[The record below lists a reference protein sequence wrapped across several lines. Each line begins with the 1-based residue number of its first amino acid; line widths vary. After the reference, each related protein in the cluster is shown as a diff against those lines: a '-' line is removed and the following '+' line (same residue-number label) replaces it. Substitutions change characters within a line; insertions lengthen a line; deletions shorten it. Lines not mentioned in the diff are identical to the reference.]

1 MDLHEASAQDIP
13 PADPTAASQQAGP
26 DSPAQ
31 PKGDDEVSAY
41 RDERAQF
48 LATSDETPEET
59 PQTETTAPGEA
70 TAPAVQDDPAAG
82 DGAPAEET
90 LPAAPASAS
99 KTPDDDDPTETG
111 GGKRFRV
118 QATGPIEE
126 RALELRKRNRDL
138 SLEECLTR
146 AKAELGVST
155 QQEDPNAPKLPQS
168 LDEARTALTDLRT
181 RRKKA
186 LGEDMDFATAAQLDE
201 EIETLRDHMEDLR
214 DRETSEAQSHRAA
227 FIERVE
233 ASKTRAV
240 ELYADVAVADSALCQ
255 RMVQIDQDLQDN
267 DDPLYFSPDKPL
279 KLAQM
284 AAADL
289 GIAPKSKAATAQPQ
303 PSAPKPEA
311 IRHAAPKPAPVV
323 PASGNARTT
332 STTQPKAGQLEAE
345 IDRVTDVGDYK
356 SLVKGL

>member
-31 PKGDDEVSAY
+31 PKGDDDVSAY

-48 LATSDETPEET
+48 LATSDTPEET
-59 PQTETTAPGEA
+59 PQTETDAPGEA
-70 TAPAVQDDPAAG
+70 T
-82 DGAPAEET
+82 E
-90 LPAAPASAS
+90 PAAPADPAPGESA
-99 KTPDDDDPTETG
+99 PAPTETEDEEPAEPAEG

-118 QATGPIEE
+118 QAADPVEA

-155 QQEDPNAPKLPQS
+155 QQEDPDAPKLPQS
-168 LDEARTALTDLRT
+168 LDEARTALNDLRA

-214 DRETSEAQSHRAA
+214 DRETTEAQSHRAA

-289 GIAPKSKAATAQPQ
+289 GIAPKSTKAAPAPAA
-303 PSAPKPEA
+303 PAPKAEA
-311 IRHAAPKPAPVV
+311 LRHAAPKPAPVV

-345 IDRVTDVGDYK
+345 IDRVNDVGDYK